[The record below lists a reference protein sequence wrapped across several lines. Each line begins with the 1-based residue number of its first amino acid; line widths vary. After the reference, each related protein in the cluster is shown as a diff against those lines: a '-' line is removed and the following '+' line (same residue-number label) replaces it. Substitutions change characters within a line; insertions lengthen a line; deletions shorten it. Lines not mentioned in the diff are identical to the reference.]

1 MSGVIAAP
9 NVMGWSYGGSILS
22 FLFPM
27 ILFLVVATSLY
38 VVFTKPS
45 VVPGHREQTVARP
58 IGWTPTVRMPSEE
71 QQATGQMPAGPHYA
85 FPTQG
90 GQGAAAGGGQ
100 AATGTGG
107 QAAGPGTPAAGPG
120 NPEAAE

>member
-1 MSGVIAAP
+1 VPGVIAASTSA
-9 NVMGWSYGGSILS
+9 WSYGGSILS

-45 VVPGHREQTVARP
+45 VVPGHSEPTVARP
-58 IGWTPTVRMPSEE
+58 IGWTPMVRMSSE
-71 QQATGQMPAGPHYA
+71 GSR
-85 FPTQG
+85 
-90 GQGAAAGGGQ
+90 AAA
-100 AATGTGG
+100 
-107 QAAGPGTPAAGPG
+107 PENPAARPG

>member
-1 MSGVIAAP
+1 MPGVIAAST
-9 NVMGWSYGGSILS
+9 MGWSYGGSILS

-58 IGWTPTVRMPSEE
+58 IGFTPVVRMPGAG
-71 QQATGQMPAGPHYA
+71 QQAAGQVPAGPQYA
-85 FPTQG
+85 FPAQA
-90 GQGAAAGGGQ
+90 GQPGGGGQ
-100 AATGTGG
+100 AA
-107 QAAGPGTPAAGPG
+107 APENPAARPG

>member
-1 MSGVIAAP
+1 MPGVIAASTS
-9 NVMGWSYGGSILS
+9 GWSYGGSILS

-27 ILFLVVATSLY
+27 ILFVVVATSLY
-38 VVFTKPS
+38 VVYTKPS

-58 IGWTPTVRMPSEE
+58 IGFTPMVRMPGSE
-71 QQATGQMPAGPHYA
+71 QQAAGQMPAGPHYA
-85 FPTQG
+85 FPTQA

-100 AATGTGG
+100 AA
-107 QAAGPGTPAAGPG
+107 APENPAARPG

>member
-1 MSGVIAAP
+1 MSA
-9 NVMGWSYGGSILS
+9 WSYGASILS

-38 VVFTKPS
+38 VTFTKPS

-58 IGWTPTVRMPSEE
+58 IGFTPTVRMPSRE
-71 QQATGQMPAGPHYA
+71 QQASGQTAAGPQYA
-85 FPTQG
+85 FPSQA
-90 GQGAAAGGGQ
+90 GQAGGGGQ
-100 AATGTGG
+100 AA
-107 QAAGPGTPAAGPG
+107 APENPAARPG

>member
-1 MSGVIAAP
+1 MPGVIAAS

-27 ILFLVVATSLY
+27 ILFVVVATSLY
-38 VVFTKPS
+38 VVYTKPS

-58 IGWTPTVRMPSEE
+58 IGFTPVVRMPGSE
-71 QQATGQMPAGPHYA
+71 QQAAGD
-85 FPTQG
+85 
-90 GQGAAAGGGQ
+90 
-100 AATGTGG
+100 
-107 QAAGPGTPAAGPG
+107 TPAARPG

>member
-1 MSGVIAAP
+1 VPGVIAASTSA
-9 NVMGWSYGGSILS
+9 WSYGGSILS

-45 VVPGHREQTVARP
+45 VVPGHGEPTVARP
-58 IGWTPTVRMPSEE
+58 IGWTPVVRMPSE
-71 QQATGQMPAGPHYA
+71 GSR
-85 FPTQG
+85 
-90 GQGAAAGGGQ
+90 AAAPQ
-100 AATGTGG
+100 N
-107 QAAGPGTPAAGPG
+107 PAARPP

>member
-1 MSGVIAAP
+1 MPGVIAASTSA
-9 NVMGWSYGGSILS
+9 WSYGGSILT

-45 VVPGHREQTVARP
+45 VVPGHREGTVARP
-58 IGWTPTVRMPSEE
+58 IGWTPAVRMPSG
-71 QQATGQMPAGPHYA
+71 GQVPAGPHYA
-85 FPTQG
+85 FPTQA
-90 GQGAAAGGGQ
+90 GQAGGGGQ
-100 AATGTGG
+100 AA
-107 QAAGPGTPAAGPG
+107 APENPAARPG